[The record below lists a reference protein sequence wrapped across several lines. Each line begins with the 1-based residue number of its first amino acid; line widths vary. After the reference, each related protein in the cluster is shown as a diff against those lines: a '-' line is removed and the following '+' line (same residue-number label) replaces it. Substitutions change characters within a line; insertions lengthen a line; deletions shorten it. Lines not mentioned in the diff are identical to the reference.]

1 MHLCRTKDCSGLG
14 NRLTNR
20 TTACRHFGLQISH
33 EPEDVLTE
41 LTSATHPT
49 AGVVSS
55 DYVEQQM
62 GCFHL
67 RSHEHST
74 DKRVDKSHYAL
85 MIIELW
91 ESSSNHIRRRW
102 SHLIDH
108 VNDLVSDPRNHP
120 DSRG

>member
-1 MHLCRTKDCSGLG
+1 
-14 NRLTNR
+14 
-20 TTACRHFGLQISH
+20 
-33 EPEDVLTE
+33 
-41 LTSATHPT
+41 
-49 AGVVSS
+49 
-55 DYVEQQM
+55 
-62 GCFHL
+62 
-67 RSHEHST
+67 
-74 DKRVDKSHYAL
+74 